1 MGQATDP
8 PIYRRL
14 LELLKGAAK
23 EFKGDHA
30 LQLGAALSY
39 YTIFSLVPLLFLVVA
54 VAGFVFTDPNVVDD
68 LVTRVIDVA
77 GTEVGDTIEGL
88 LGTVRD
94 QRGGA
99 LSVGILL
106 SAFSASG
113 IFQQVQTVLSV
124 VFGVPE
130 EKRREGAVGWLVKRS
145 IALVSA
151 IGLAILVFTPIAA
164 VGAVGGLTTLL
175 PDRLDWL
182 GALLRFV
189 VPVLSVL
196 MLMAVVGLTF
206 QVLTPVV
213 IPWKAA
219 VRGGAFTALIGLGAA
234 FLVGEYLTRAG
245 ATGTIGALG
254 GAAILLFFMGLM
266 WTVYLFGAEVTKV
279 YADRLDGDWAGEPSR
294 DPVAARRRTSGR
306 EPAPEPSRG
315 TVFAFVAG
323 LAIGLLGRR
332 RRD

>member
-1 MGQATDP
+1 MA
-8 PIYRRL
+8 RL
-14 LELLKGAAK
+14 VDIFKGAAK
-23 EFKGDHA
+23 EFKKDHA

-39 YTIFSLVPLLFLVVA
+39 YTIFSLVPLLFVVVA
-54 VAGFVFTDPNVVDD
+54 VAGFVFTDQSVVDD
-68 LVTRVIDVA
+68 LVERVVDVA
-77 GTEVGDTIEGL
+77 GSDVGDTIEDL
-88 LGTVRD
+88 LETVRD

-106 SAFSASG
+106 AAFSASG

-130 EKRREGAVGWLVKRS
+130 EKRREGAVGWLVKRG

-151 IGLAILVFTPIAA
+151 IGLAIVVFTPIAA
-164 VGAVGGLTTLL
+164 VGTIGALTTLL

-182 GALLRFV
+182 GALLRLV
-189 VPVLSVL
+189 VPLVSVL
-196 MLMAVVGLTF
+196 ILMGVVGLTF

-234 FLVGEYLTRAG
+234 FLVGEYLARAG
-245 ATGTIGALG
+245 TTSTIGALG

-279 YADRLDGDWAGEPSR
+279 YADQLDDDWTGEPSGER
-294 DPVAARRRTSGR
+294 TAVRPRGKATSTRRA
-306 EPAPEPSRG
+306 EPPRS
-315 TVFAFVAG
+315 TVFAFVVG
-323 LAIGLLGRR
+323 LVIGLFGKRKS
-332 RRD
+332 